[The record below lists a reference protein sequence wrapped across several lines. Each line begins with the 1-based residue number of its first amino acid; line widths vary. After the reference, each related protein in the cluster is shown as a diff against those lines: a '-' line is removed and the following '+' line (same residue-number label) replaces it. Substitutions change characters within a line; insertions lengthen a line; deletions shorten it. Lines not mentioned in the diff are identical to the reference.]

1 MKRYFAILVLLAV
14 FAAGCLC
21 AVAQPAAVSRAA
33 EIVGALSA
41 KFRALNAYEVGFTLT
56 SGDYSVSGSYRVEGE
71 RYNLRV
77 GDAEVFADGKTRY
90 EVDRARREVTVVE
103 VDTASRNLLNDPV
116 HAFEFADAGYRS
128 LLVWEREGRAA
139 VRLTPASSDAAA
151 AGIITLTLST
161 ADLRPLA
168 LEYDYDG
175 ERITIA
181 INSFG
186 TPSAPCP
193 AFDRARFADYEF
205 IDFR

>member
-1 MKRYFAILVLLAV
+1 MKRYLAISALLAA
-14 FAAGCLC
+14 FAVGCLC
-21 AVAQPAAVSRAA
+21 AVAQPATAARAA

-41 KFRALNAYEVGFTLT
+41 KFRTLNAYEVGFTLT

-77 GDAEVFADGKTRY
+77 GDAEVFADGKVRY
-90 EVDRARREVTVVE
+90 EVDRARREVTVAE

-128 LLVWEREGRAA
+128 SLVWEREGRAA
-139 VRLTPASSDAAA
+139 VRLTPASADA

-161 ADLRPLA
+161 ADLRPQA

-186 TPSAPCP
+186 SLSAPCP
-193 AFDRARFADYEF
+193 VFDRARFADYEL